1 MRCSKV
7 DAIAF
12 TKNDNV
18 ATAIKNLSKGQTV
31 IVILGEEKIHIE
43 LLEDVPF
50 GHKFA
55 LMDIPKGEQVIKYGE
70 TIGIATENV
79 KKGQYIH
86 VHNVVGQRGV
96 RRHRS

>member
-1 MRCSKV
+1 M

-12 TKNDNV
+12 SKKDNV
-18 ATAIKNLSKGQTV
+18 ATAIKDLHKGQAVKVSVMDET
-31 IVILGEEKIHIE
+31 ITLE

-55 LMDIPKGEQVIKYGE
+55 LIDIPEGGLVVKYGE
-70 TIGIATENV
+70 PIGIATMDI
-79 KKGQYIH
+79 KKGQYVH
-86 VHNVVGQRGV
+86 VHNVTGQRGV